1 MARST
6 ILRSVLAGGVCA
18 LALVGAAV
26 AQTKSFNIPAGDLKA
41 ALDAYTKQAG
51 VQLIYRTDDVRGAR
65 TPGVSGALD
74 PNAALST
81 LLANTGFAVRHD
93 ASGAMAVVKA
103 APAAPQAT
111 PSDPPPALAASSVDE
126 VVVVGSQI
134 QGAKVN
140 TALPVTVVGA
150 EQILATAAVSGD
162 ELFRTI
168 PSAGNVNFNSS
179 FIPGSSNSARG
190 DVNSVSLR
198 NIGSGNTL
206 VLLNGRRTVVH
217 PTTQAESLVPVF
229 TYNTNAIP
237 VAGLKRVEVL
247 RDGAGAIYGSDAVAG
262 VINTV
267 LQDHFEGGQM
277 NAQYGAAQ
285 GTNLREGT
293 LDGLFGRNFQDGR
306 GNFTIFAGTTRR
318 SALLA
323 YDQDYTA
330 YSDLR
335 PLFANTPFATASS
348 LDTRST
354 SSAWG
359 VFQAVGAG
367 TIRSNGVAVTGST
380 GIFHVAPQTNPT
392 CGVVTSPGLCID
404 AGSQANTTTD
414 RNLRLESASFKTSV
428 IPEVVRYNV
437 FSTFNYEL
445 TPDVTFFSELGF
457 YNAKTHG
464 TVTPPAVA
472 SSAVITVPATAY
484 YNPFGAALLPN
495 GQPNPNRLP
504 GLNIGAAGVPVT
516 ITTYGVVD
524 VGATP
529 VDVTNDQYRILG
541 GLRGKKFGFNW
552 ESAVLY
558 SWATVNDLSYGVSA
572 QKLQQQISLTT
583 PDAYNPFNG
592 GTLGNPS
599 YGDGTPSSPS
609 AIAAITVPILR
620 KDKTTLALWDFK
632 VSRPDLLSTW
642 AGDIGV
648 ATGVEVRRETY
659 EDNRDPRVDGQVTYT
674 DAVTGVN
681 YPSDIVGTS
690 NSPDVKGH
698 RTVSSAYLEFQ
709 IPLVSPDMNI
719 PLVNRI
725 DVQLAGRAEH
735 YSDVGDVAKPKIAGS
750 WDVVPGVRLR
760 GSYSEGFRAPNLEQ
774 LNVSVVSRS
783 NTRTDYIMCEADLRA
798 GRITSFSQCTRTQ
811 PVQAR
816 RAGNSAL
823 VPETSTS
830 SSYGVV
836 LESNFLPR
844 RFGHVTLTVDAW
856 KIDQAN
862 IVGLFGEGNALILDY
877 YDRLNGTTNPNV
889 HRAAPTPDQLAA
901 FNGTGLTAAG
911 TVLYVDDKYVNQ
923 LPQQAAGVD
932 YSIIYRLNTDDF
944 GDFGLDVNVTNQT
957 KLYQEPTTGIAQLLA
972 ARAAGKIN
980 AGTTITGAAD
990 LIGQNGAPAWRGS
1003 ASLTWRKGQISAN
1016 WFANYIGSI
1025 YSTTGSLTYADGSFY
1040 RLPETVTH
1048 NVSVAYDFQDGRW
1061 AGTQLRLGARNVFDK
1076 NPPLAPGGYVG
1087 SVYNPYGRY
1096 LYVDVKKSF

>member
-1 MARST
+1 VNNVTRSGRAALLAT
-6 ILRSVLAGGVCA
+6 AAFCTLAG
-18 LALVGAAV
+18 V
-26 AQTKSFNIPAGDLKA
+26 A
-41 ALDAYTKQAG
+41 
-51 VQLIYRTDDVRGAR
+51 
-65 TPGVSGALD
+65 
-74 PNAALST
+74 
-81 LLANTGFAVRHD
+81 
-93 ASGAMAVVKA
+93 
-103 APAAPQAT
+103 
-111 PSDPPPALAASSVDE
+111 PPALAQQEKPIATAGATASVEE

-134 QGAKVN
+134 KGAKVN
-140 TALPVTVVGA
+140 TALPVSVVGT
-150 EQILATAAVSGD
+150 EQIQATAAVSGD

-168 PSAGNVNFNSS
+168 PQAGNVNFNSS

-190 DVNSVSLR
+190 DVNSISLR

-237 VAGLKRVEVL
+237 VAGLQRVEVL

-267 LQDHFEGGQM
+267 LQDHYNGGQI

-285 GTNLREGT
+285 GTSLREGE
-293 LDGLFGRNFQDGR
+293 LDGLFGRDFQDGR

-323 YDQDYTA
+323 SDQDYTA
-330 YSDLR
+330 FSDER
-335 PLFANTPFATASS
+335 PLFAGTPFATATS
-348 LDTRST
+348 LDQRSI

-359 VFQAVGAG
+359 VFQTPASVG

-380 GIFHVAPQTNPT
+380 GIFHVSPQTNPT
-392 CGVVTSPGLCID
+392 CGVLTAPGLCID

-414 RNLRLESASFKTSV
+414 RNLRLESASFKTSI
-428 IPEVVRYNV
+428 IPEVVRYNL

-484 YNPFGAALLPN
+484 YNPFGAAVLPN
-495 GQPNPNRLP
+495 GQVNPNRLP
-504 GLNIGAAGVPVT
+504 GLNISAAGVPVT
-516 ITTYGVVD
+516 INTYGLVD

-558 SWATVNDLSYGVSA
+558 SVATVNDLSYGVSA
-572 QKLQQQISLTT
+572 QKLQQQVSLST

-599 YGDGTPSSPS
+599 FGDATPSSPS
-609 AIAAITVPILR
+609 SIAAITVPVLR
-620 KDKTTLALWDFK
+620 KDATTLALWDFK
-632 VSRPDLLSTW
+632 ISRPDLFTIWS
-642 AGDIGV
+642 GDIGV

-659 EDNRDPRVDGQVTYT
+659 EDNRDPRVDGQITYT

-681 YPSDIVGTS
+681 FPSDIVGTS

-698 RTVSSAYLEFQ
+698 RTVSSAYAEFQ
-709 IPLVSPDMNI
+709 IPLVSPEMHI

-735 YSDVGDVAKPKIAGS
+735 YSDVGDVAKPKVAAS
-750 WDVVPGVRLR
+750 WDIVPGVRLR
-760 GSYSEGFRAPNLEQ
+760 GSYDEGFRAPNLEQ

-798 GRITSFSQCTRTQ
+798 KRITSFNQCTRTQ

-816 RAGNSAL
+816 RAGNPDL

-830 SSYGVV
+830 VSYGVV
-836 LESNFLPR
+836 LESDFLPAK
-844 RFGHVTLTVDAW
+844 FGHATLTVDAW

-862 IVGLFGEGNALILDY
+862 IVGLFGEGNAVILDY

-889 HRAAPTPDQLAA
+889 HRAAPTPDQIAA
-901 FNGTGLTAAG
+901 FAGTGLTPAG

-932 YSIIYRLNTDDF
+932 YGFIYRLNTDDW
-944 GDFGLDVNVTNQT
+944 GDFGLDVNVSHQT
-957 KLYQEPTTGIAQLLA
+957 KLFQEPTPGIAELLA

-1003 ASLTWRKGQISAN
+1003 ASLTWRKGPVSAN
-1016 WFANYIGSI
+1016 WFVDYIGDL
-1025 YSTTGSLTYADGSFY
+1025 YSTLLTNPDGSFY
-1040 RLPETVTH
+1040 NVPATFTH
-1048 NVSVAYDFQDGRW
+1048 NVSVAYEFSEGRW
-1061 AGTQLRLGARNVFDK
+1061 QGTQLRLGVRNLFDK
-1076 NPPLAPGGYVG
+1076 DPPLVSGGYLG

-1096 LYVDVKKSF
+1096 LYVDVKKTF